1 MIHTDRPVPE
11 PATPEVRRPRPSLSQ
26 VHPERARESPP
37 ILEEDFRI
45 DRDRFGRRHRDYE

>member
-1 MIHTDRPVPE
+1 MIHTDRAVPE